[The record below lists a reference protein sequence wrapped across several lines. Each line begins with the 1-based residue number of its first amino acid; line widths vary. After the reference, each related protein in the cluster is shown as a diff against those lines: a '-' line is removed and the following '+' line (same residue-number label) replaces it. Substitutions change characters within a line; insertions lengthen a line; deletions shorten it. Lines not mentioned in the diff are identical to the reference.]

1 MFDLKELMKNIDLG
15 DVLSKFNLGEDEK
28 KKVTES
34 ALEAVSY
41 RTKKEAGKGNANV
54 LENLFSQDSNTADAD
69 NVAKKLEGDLAY
81 SLQNKAGMSSGIVDS
96 IKSAVMS
103 KVLGG
108 FMNTGGKGGK
118 GILDGLLNSDMLS
131 GFLGGDSK
139 SNSKGGGMMDT
150 ISNLFGK

>member
-1 MFDLKELMKNIDLG
+1 MFDLNELMKNIDLG
-15 DVLSKFNLGEDEK
+15 DVLSKFNLGEEEK

-34 ALEAVSY
+34 ALEAVHY
-41 RTKKEAGKGNANV
+41 RTKKEAARGNHSI
-54 LENLFSQDSNTADAD
+54 LENLFSQDANNAEAD
-69 NVAKKLEGDLAY
+69 NIAKKLEGDLAY
-81 SLQNKAGMSSGIVDS
+81 SLKNKAGMSSGIIDT

-118 GILDGLLNSDMLS
+118 SVLDGLLNSDMLS
-131 GFLGGDSK
+131 GFFGGDSK
-139 SNSKGGGMMDT
+139 SSNKGGGMMDT

>member
-1 MFDLKELMKNIDLG
+1 MFDLKELMNNIDLG
-15 DVLSKFNLGEDEK
+15 DVLSKFNLGDEEK

-34 ALEAVSY
+34 ALEAVTY
-41 RTKKEAGKGNANV
+41 RTKKETGKGNANV
-54 LENLFSQDSNTADAD
+54 LENLFSQDSNTTDAD
-69 NVAKKLEGDLAY
+69 NVAKNLEGDLAY
-81 SLQNKAGMSSGIVDS
+81 SLQNKAGMSSGVVDS

-103 KVLGG
+103 KVLAG

-139 SNSKGGGMMDT
+139 SNSKEGGMMDT